1 LARDR
6 NHDESVIFVRL
17 ACDGANPMNCE
28 HLENPF
34 LTPSVSRVQFSGCN
48 CIENLQQRVNG
59 SIIAHLY
66 IVDVIIWRVSKC
78 QNAIATGDNIHWRV
92 PSKSWIMWSFVI
104 EKEF

>member
-1 LARDR
+1 
-6 NHDESVIFVRL
+6 
-17 ACDGANPMNCE
+17 MNCE

-66 IVDVIIWRVSKC
+66 IVDVII
-78 QNAIATGDNIHWRV
+78 
-92 PSKSWIMWSFVI
+92 
-104 EKEF
+104 